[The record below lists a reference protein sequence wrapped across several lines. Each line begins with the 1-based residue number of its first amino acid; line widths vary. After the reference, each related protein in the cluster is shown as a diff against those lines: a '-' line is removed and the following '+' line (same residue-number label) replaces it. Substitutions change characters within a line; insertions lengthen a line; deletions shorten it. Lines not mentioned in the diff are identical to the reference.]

1 MKLQGGYRI
10 SNKLKEDLFDI
21 KTLAEINRSIAE
33 TAEGLGKEDKNGLK
47 SNSEKIK
54 RIVDNWTGFDTKWNV
69 KIRSVNI
76 VDKLLLTGNMQNI
89 EGATNVV

>member
-1 MKLQGGYRI
+1 MQRGYRI

-33 TAEGLGKEDKNGLK
+33 TAEGLGREDRRGIR

-54 RIVDNWTGFDTKWNV
+54 RIVDNWTGFDTK
-69 KIRSVNI
+69 
-76 VDKLLLTGNMQNI
+76 
-89 EGATNVV
+89 